1 MNTRVPLRSII
12 VITTLLLP
20 LLIMLS
26 AFFGWKMTKHK
37 KTKPEACDVTMG
49 SQTFDPDV
57 LYATID
63 DIQNDHVLT
72 ENVTYST
79 ISTKNNFQ
87 QKTAGPNESVI
98 YSTLKNNEPE

>member
-63 DIQNDHVLT
+63 DIQN
-72 ENVTYST
+72 
-79 ISTKNNFQ
+79 
-87 QKTAGPNESVI
+87 TAGPNESVI